1 MTYQLLKYN
10 LKNIMM
16 GVEGGRRRA
25 EREREKKERE
35 NHFKF
40 VQPTTFACTSG
51 HISSPC
57 E

>member
-25 EREREKKERE
+25 EREREKKERKRE
-35 NHFKF
+35 SF
-40 VQPTTFACTSG
+40 Q
-51 HISSPC
+51 I
-57 E
+57 